1 MDLNMQK
8 EAEKFVDS
16 TVMEGMFSIRAI
28 LRASEEGMNDR
39 KIERVLFDKEKMKSK
54 ARELSF
60 LRAKGKEHGFAIDF
74 VSGEKIDEMTIGNSH
89 GGIVA
94 VCTER
99 TVPAISDMRIKE
111 DGFYV
116 MLEGIEDPYNF
127 GYCLRSL
134 YAAGVDGILVGPR
147 NWFSAAGVV
156 CRASAGASELFEIA
170 EGDTVEMI
178 RIFKEKGYT
187 VLAADKTDEAVPIY
201 DTDVKTPVLLV
212 VGGEKRG
219 ITRAVLSECDG
230 VVCLDYG
237 RRFGAALS
245 AASAASILAFEIFR
259 QNRTK
264 DGYESCPK

>member
-1 MDLNMQK
+1 MQK

-16 TVMEGMFSIRAI
+16 SVMEGMFSIRAI
-28 LRASEEGMNDR
+28 LRAAEDGVNDR
-39 KIERVLFDKEKMKSK
+39 KIEKILFDKNKKKSK
-54 ARELSF
+54 AHELAF
-60 LRAKGKEHGFAIDF
+60 LRAKSADLGFEIEF
-74 VSGEKIDEMTIGNSH
+74 VDAEKLEEITIGNSH

-94 VCTER
+94 LCTDR
-99 TVPAISDMRIKE
+99 TIGKIENMNIRE
-111 DGFYV
+111 NGFYV

-134 YAAGVDGILVGPR
+134 YAAGVDGILVGER

-156 CRASAGASELFEIA
+156 SRASAGASELFEIA
-170 EGDTVEMI
+170 AGEPTELIDVF
-178 RIFKEKGYT
+178 RKKGYT
-187 VLAADKTDEAVPIY
+187 VIAADKTDDAVPVY
-201 DTDVKTPVLLV
+201 DTKVSRPVLLV

-219 ITRAVLSECDG
+219 ITRAVLEKCDK

-259 QNRTK
+259 QNRDT
-264 DGYESCPK
+264 EETV

>member
-1 MDLNMQK
+1 MIK
-8 EAEKFVDS
+8 EESRFAPS
-16 TVMEGMFSIRAI
+16 GVMEGMISFRAVI
-28 LRASEEGMNDR
+28 AGIESGISDR
-39 KIERVLFDKEKMKSK
+39 KIEKVLFDREKAKSK
-54 ARELSF
+54 SKELSF
-60 LRAKGKEHGFAIDF
+60 LRAKSKEQGFAVEFTDAA
-74 VSGEKIDEMTIGNSH
+74 KIDELTVGNSH

-94 VCTER
+94 FCTER
-99 TVPAISDMRIKE
+99 TVPSVSDMKIKE
-111 DGFYV
+111 NGFYV

-170 EGDTVEMI
+170 EGDVVEI
-178 RIFKEKGYT
+178 VRIFKEKGYL
-187 VLAADKTDEAVPIY
+187 VLAADKTDGAVPIY
-201 DTDVKTPVLLV
+201 DTKVQNPVLLV

-219 ITRAVLSECDG
+219 ITRAVLSECDR

-259 QNRTK
+259 QNR
-264 DGYESCPK
+264 GEGGEA

>member
-1 MDLNMQK
+1 MQK

-16 TVMEGMFSIRAI
+16 SVMEGMFSIRAI
-28 LRASEEGMNDR
+28 LRAAEDGINDR
-39 KIERVLFDKEKMKSK
+39 KIEKILFDKEKKKSK

-60 LRAKGKEHGFAIDF
+60 LRAKSAELGFAIEF
-74 VSGEKIDEMTIGNSH
+74 VDAEKLEEITIGNSH

-94 VCTER
+94 LCTDR
-99 TVPAISDMRIKE
+99 TIGKIENMNIRE
-111 DGFYV
+111 NGFYV

-134 YAAGVDGILVGPR
+134 YAAGVDGILVGER

-170 EGDTVEMI
+170 AGDTQAIV
-178 RIFKEKGYT
+178 RRFKEHGYT
-187 VLAADKTDEAVPIY
+187 VIAADKTDDAVPVY
-201 DTDVKTPVLLV
+201 DTEIKAPVLLV

-219 ITRAVLSECDG
+219 ITRAVLSECDK

-245 AASAASILAFEIFR
+245 AASAASILAFEIYR

-264 DGYESCPK
+264 GE

>member
-1 MDLNMQK
+1 MQK

-16 TVMEGMFSIRAI
+16 SVMEGMFSIRAI
-28 LRASEEGMNDR
+28 LRAAEDGINDR
-39 KIERVLFDKEKMKSK
+39 KIEKILFDKNKKKSK
-54 ARELSF
+54 AHELAF
-60 LRAKGKEHGFAIDF
+60 LRAKSANLGFEIEF
-74 VSGEKIDEMTIGNSH
+74 VDAEKLEEITIGNSH

-94 VCTER
+94 LCTDR
-99 TVPAISDMRIKE
+99 TIGKIENMNIRE
-111 DGFYV
+111 NGFYV

-134 YAAGVDGILVGPR
+134 YAAGVDGILVGER

-156 CRASAGASELFEIA
+156 SRASAGASELFEIA
-170 EGDTVEMI
+170 AGEPTELIDVF
-178 RIFKEKGYT
+178 RKNGYT
-187 VLAADKTDEAVPIY
+187 VIAADKTEDAVPVY
-201 DTDVKTPVLLV
+201 DTKITRPVLLV

-219 ITRAVLSECDG
+219 ITRAVLEKCDK

-259 QNRTK
+259 QNRDT
-264 DGYESCPK
+264 EETV

>member
-1 MDLNMQK
+1 MQK

-16 TVMEGMFSIRAI
+16 SVMEGMFSIRAI
-28 LRASEEGMNDR
+28 LRAAEDGINDR
-39 KIERVLFDKEKMKSK
+39 KIEKILFDKDKKKSK
-54 ARELSF
+54 AHELAF
-60 LRAKGKEHGFAIDF
+60 LRAKSANLGFEIEF
-74 VSGEKIDEMTIGNSH
+74 VDAEKLEEITIGNSH

-94 VCTER
+94 LCTDR
-99 TVPAISDMRIKE
+99 TIGKIENMNIRE
-111 DGFYV
+111 NGFYV

-134 YAAGVDGILVGPR
+134 YAAGVDGILVGER

-156 CRASAGASELFEIA
+156 SRASAGASELFEIA
-170 EGDTVEMI
+170 AGEPTELIDVF
-178 RIFKEKGYT
+178 RKKGYT
-187 VLAADKTDEAVPIY
+187 VIAADKTDDAVPVY
-201 DTDVKTPVLLV
+201 DTKVSRPVLLV

-219 ITRAVLSECDG
+219 ITRAVLEKCDK

-259 QNRTK
+259 QNRDT
-264 DGYESCPK
+264 EETL

>member
-1 MDLNMQK
+1 MQK

-16 TVMEGMFSIRAI
+16 SLMEGMFSIRAI
-28 LRASEEGMNDR
+28 LRASQEGRNDR
-39 KIERVLFDKEKMKSK
+39 RIERILFDKDKMKSK

-60 LRAKGKEHGFAIDF
+60 LRAKAKEHGFSIDF
-74 VSGEKIDEMTIGNSH
+74 VDGAKIDEMTIGNSH

-99 TVPAISDMRIKE
+99 SVPSVSEMNIRE
-111 DGFYV
+111 NGFYV

-170 EGDTVEMI
+170 AGDTVETV

-187 VLAADKTDEAVPIY
+187 VLAADKTDDAVPIY
-201 DTDVKTPVLLV
+201 DTSVKTPVLLV

-219 ITRAVLSECDG
+219 ITRAVLAECDG

-259 QNRTK
+259 QNRAK
-264 DGYESCPK
+264 DGNEVCPN

>member
-1 MDLNMQK
+1 MQK
-8 EAEKFVDS
+8 EAEKFIDS
-16 TVMEGMFSIRAI
+16 SLMEGMFSIRAI
-28 LRASEEGMNDR
+28 LRAHEDGINDR
-39 KIERVLFDKEKMKSK
+39 TIQTIYFDKDKTRSK
-54 ARELSF
+54 AKELSY
-60 LRAKGKEHGFAIDF
+60 LRAMSYKHGFEIEYVDAA
-74 VSGEKIDEMTIGNSH
+74 KIDEMTIGSSH

-94 VCTER
+94 LCTER
-99 TVPAISDMRIKE
+99 SIQKAEQMQIKE
-111 DGFYV
+111 NGFYV

-134 YAAGVDGILVGPR
+134 YAAGVDGILVGER

-170 EGDTVEMI
+170 SGDTAEIV
-178 RIFKEKGYT
+178 RRFKEKGYT
-187 VLAADKTDEAVPIY
+187 VIAADKTDDALPVY
-201 DTDVKTPVLLV
+201 DTEIKTPVLLV

-219 ITRAVLSECDG
+219 ITRAVLSECDK

-245 AASAASILAFEIFR
+245 AASAASVLAFEIYR

-264 DGYESCPK
+264 GE

>member
-1 MDLNMQK
+1 MQK

-16 TVMEGMFSIRAI
+16 SLMEGMFSIRAI
-28 LRASEEGMNDR
+28 LRANEDGMNDR
-39 KIERVLFDKEKMKSK
+39 KIEKVLFDREKAKSK

-60 LRAKGKEHGFAIDF
+60 LRAKAKEHGFAVEF
-74 VSGEKIDEMTIGNSH
+74 VPGAKIDEMTIGNSH

-94 VCTER
+94 ICTER
-99 TVPAISDMRIKE
+99 TIPSVHDMRVKE
-111 DGFYV
+111 NGFYV

-170 EGDTVEMI
+170 EGDTVEI
-178 RIFKEKGYT
+178 VRIFKEKGYT
-187 VLAADKTDEAVPIY
+187 VLAADKTDDAVSIY
-201 DTDVKTPVLLV
+201 DKEVKTPVLLV

-219 ITRAVLSECDG
+219 ITRAVLAECDG

-259 QNRTK
+259 QNREK
-264 DGYESCPK
+264 DGNEACPN

>member
-1 MDLNMQK
+1 MQK

-16 TVMEGMFSIRAI
+16 SVMEGMFSIRAI
-28 LRASEEGMNDR
+28 LRAAEDGVNDR
-39 KIERVLFDKEKMKSK
+39 KIEKILFDKNKKKSK
-54 ARELSF
+54 AHELAF
-60 LRAKGKEHGFAIDF
+60 LRAKSANLGFEIEF
-74 VSGEKIDEMTIGNSH
+74 VDAEKLEEITIGNSH

-94 VCTER
+94 LCTDR
-99 TVPAISDMRIKE
+99 TIGKIENMNIRE
-111 DGFYV
+111 NGFYV

-134 YAAGVDGILVGPR
+134 YAAGVDGILGGER

-156 CRASAGASELFEIA
+156 SRASAGASELFEIA
-170 EGDTVEMI
+170 AGEPTELVDVF
-178 RIFKEKGYT
+178 RKKGYT
-187 VLAADKTDEAVPIY
+187 VIAADKTDDAVPVY
-201 DTDVKTPVLLV
+201 DTKVSRPVLLV

-219 ITRAVLSECDG
+219 ITRAVLEKCDK

-259 QNRTK
+259 QNRDT
-264 DGYESCPK
+264 EETL